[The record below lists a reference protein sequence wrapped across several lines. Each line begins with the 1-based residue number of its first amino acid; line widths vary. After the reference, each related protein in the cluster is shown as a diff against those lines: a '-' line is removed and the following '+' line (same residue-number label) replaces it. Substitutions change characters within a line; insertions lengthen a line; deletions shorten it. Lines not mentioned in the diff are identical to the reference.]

1 MDTQNVANH
10 LKNANAFDAADP
22 KTPSKDK
29 KDLVIDTNV
38 KGDRRSEIQT
48 AEVDLKSGMN
58 KGVLSPSV
66 GVASPSPEK
75 NQSASDMTDES
86 EYDSEEESEEEES
99 SSQQM
104 EFQEQPQQMRK

>member
-1 MDTQNVANH
+1 MDTQNVTKH
-10 LKNANAFDAADP
+10 IRNANAYDAADP
-22 KTPSKDK
+22 KTPSKDR
-29 KDLVIDTNV
+29 KDLAIDTNV

-58 KGVLSPSV
+58 RGVLSPSV

-75 NQSASDMTDES
+75 NQSVSDMTDES

-104 EFQEQPQQMRK
+104 EFQEQPQQMQK

>member
-22 KTPSKDK
+22 KTPS

-58 KGVLSPSV
+58 RGVLSPSV

-75 NQSASDMTDES
+75 NQSVSDMTDES

-104 EFQEQPQQMRK
+104 EFQEQPQQMQK